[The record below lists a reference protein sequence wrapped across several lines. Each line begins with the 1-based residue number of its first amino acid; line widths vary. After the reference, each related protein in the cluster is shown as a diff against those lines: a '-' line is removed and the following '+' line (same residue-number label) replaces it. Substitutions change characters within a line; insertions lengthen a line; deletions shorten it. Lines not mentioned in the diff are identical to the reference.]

1 VPEPLLLD
9 AENLAFIFPGQGS
22 QCVGMGQDLYE
33 KYDQVRARYQQ
44 AGSIV
49 DFDLIKLSFEGPEE
63 ELAQTEKT
71 QPAVFVHSFVICEL
85 LKAHGLKPAMVA
97 GHSLGEYSALAA
109 AGVFSFEQGLRL
121 VQMRG
126 KLMQNAGQGAKGA
139 MAAIIGLDYLTVHSI
154 CQQASHR
161 ALVDLANFNSPDQ
174 IVISGTIEGVQS
186 AMKSAGER
194 GAKRVLQLNVSGAFH
209 SPLMSPVQKQFSEEL
224 EKIDFCDPEVPVF
237 TNVTGQA
244 TTSADEIKIFLEKQL
259 LSPVQWTETI
269 KHMLQGGAETFI
281 EIGPGKVLTGLLR
294 KIDRQINVISIGTL
308 EQLESLFERQN

>member
-1 VPEPLLLD
+1 MLEPLLLD

-22 QCVGMGQDLYE
+22 QYVGMGQDLYE
-33 KYDQVRARYQQ
+33 KYDQVRARYHQ
-44 AGSIV
+44 ANSIV

-71 QPAVFVHSFVICEL
+71 QPAVFVHSFVIYEL
-85 LKAHGLKPAMVA
+85 LKAFGLKPAMVA

-109 AGVFSFEQGLRL
+109 SGVFSFEQGLRL

-126 KLMQNAGQGAKGA
+126 KLMQNAGQVIKGA

-154 CQQASHR
+154 CQQASHH

-174 IVISGTIEGVQS
+174 IVISGTIEGVQM
-186 AMKSAGER
+186 AMKTAGER

-209 SPLMSPVQKQFSEEL
+209 SPLMRPVLEQFSEEL
-224 EKIDFCDPEVPVF
+224 EKSDFYHPEVPVF

-244 TTSADEIKIFLEKQL
+244 TTSAEEIKMFLEKQL
-259 LSPVQWTETI
+259 LSPVQWTETVR
-269 KHMLQGGAETFI
+269 HMLQGGAETFV
-281 EIGPGKVLTGLLR
+281 EIGPGKVLNGLLR
-294 KIDRQINVISIGTL
+294 KIDRQISVISIGTL
-308 EQLESLFERQN
+308 EQLDSLFKRQN